1 MAAIRTP
8 HTPTTNHTDHE
19 LDTTWLMGNYRA
31 DLRLAPPDRF
41 DDLTATDWSSL
52 SWDDLGRPYQVTN
65 MSHIRTAW
73 EAEHEEE
80 MAVQTQWTFFN
91 QYFHELFATQVP
103 ERRAELSRELTTKLA
118 TLNIKGAS
126 RALKSFAQVMLWN
139 KVHRVED
146 AVWDPRGKRTLFAD
160 LDVERPKILF
170 LGSAEGYEAMQLLA
184 MYPGGHAVLVDY
196 DPFCRDV
203 RYGDFPEAYPF
214 VGNDPSTGQHKVY
227 YREDFDITFEVAD
240 IRDLKYGQ
248 EFDIVLSVGLIEH
261 FPDEYKP
268 LAMDFHRRF
277 LKPGGY
283 AIITTPRIQP
293 LSRVFYT
300 VMGEIMNF
308 GYRELMDTRQLGL
321 YVYENGFDI
330 LRAGTIKAHNGI
342 IAKVR

>member
-1 MAAIRTP
+1 MATTTAPHPTATTP
-8 HTPTTNHTDHE
+8 AHD
-19 LDTTWLMGNYRA
+19 LDTTFLMGNYRA
-31 DLRLAPPDRF
+31 DLRLSAPDRF
-41 DDLTATDWSSL
+41 DDLTPTDWGRL
-52 SWDDLGRPYQVTN
+52 SWADLGRPYQVNN
-65 MSHIRTAW
+65 MSHIRREW

-91 QYFHELFATQVP
+91 HYFHELFATNVP
-103 ERRAELSRELTTKLA
+103 ERRAELGREIGAKIA
-118 TLNIKGAS
+118 SLNIKGAA
-126 RALKSFAQVMLWN
+126 RAIKSFAQLMLWN

-146 AVWDPRGKRTLFAD
+146 AVWDPRGKRALFAD
-160 LDVERPKILF
+160 LDVERPNILF
-170 LGSAEGYEAMQLLA
+170 LGAAEGYEAMQLLA

-196 DPFCRDV
+196 DPFCKEV
-203 RYGDFPEAYPF
+203 RYGQFPEAYPF
-214 VGNDPSTGQHKVY
+214 VGNDPSTAQHKVY

-268 LAMDFHRRF
+268 LALEFHRRF

-283 AIITTPRIQP
+283 AVITTPRIQP